1 MSQLFSPKAMPTAR
15 ASGKRLRIGEL
26 AKATGV
32 TVETLR
38 YYEHQGLLTAPAR
51 GDNGYRYYSPENL
64 ERVHFILRAKA
75 VGFTLKDIEELL
87 SLEVQRESHTCQE
100 VKDMA
105 EAKLA
110 EIEQRMSELARMR
123 EALSTL
129 TDACCGGP
137 MSAEHCT
144 ILSALAEGEVHAEHH
159 HHSPDMEALAQK
171 RDSHSGGC

>member
-1 MSQLFSPKAMPTAR
+1 MSQLFSTAPSLKR
-15 ASGKRLRIGEL
+15 STSTERLRIGEL
-26 AKATGV
+26 SKATGV

-38 YYEHQGLLTAPAR
+38 YYERQGLLTAPAR

-110 EIEQRMSELARMR
+110 EIEQRMNELARMR

-159 HHSPDMEALAQK
+159 HQSPDMEALAQK
-171 RDSHSGGC
+171 RDSRSCSC